1 MMIQSILLIDD
12 NDDDCRFFADTLKRL
27 YPSIQLTR
35 AEDGRHGLDT
45 LKEMGTAPDL
55 IFLDINMPRMNGW
68 ECLAELKGREDYA
81 EIPVV
86 MFTTSSFKAETE
98 KARNLGAKLFVT
110 KPFDYSGFKNVLE
123 YVISQL
129 NS

>member
-1 MMIQSILLIDD
+1 MIRSILLIDD
-12 NDDDCRFFADTLKRL
+12 NDDDCHFFSDTLKRL
-27 YPSIQLTR
+27 YPEIVLTR

-45 LKEMGTAPDL
+45 LKAMSVLPDL

-68 ECLAELKGREDYA
+68 ECITELKATDRYA

-86 MFTTSSFKAETE
+86 MFTTSSFKAELE
-98 KARNLGAKLFVT
+98 KAKRMGAKLFVT
-110 KPFDYSGFKNVLE
+110 KPFDYSGFKDVLQNVFA
-123 YVISQL
+123 QF